1 MIAANSTG
9 GGNFH
14 AANTIAAA
22 IADTHPH
29 VRIMIDACEQPFST
43 VFTFSLIVSL

>member
-1 MIAANSTG
+1 MVAANSTG

-29 VRIMIDACEQPFST
+29 VSIMIDACEQQPFPT
-43 VFTFSLIVSL
+43 VFSLSF